1 MKNGRN
7 LLLIVTILKF
17 NLGISQMVIP
27 KVYFELIKR
36 GDSLYLEKEYIKS
49 ALTYS
54 EAFRSN
60 NGMGI
65 GKDLYKSACSW
76 ALANYPDSS
85 FRKLDKLSNGTFL
98 DYNQVAANT
107 DLLPLHNDIRWEPL
121 LAKIKATKLS
131 IENYGQLKSQLD
143 SIYNYDQKYRKNII
157 DFIQKNEAN
166 QKKIGSALHE
176 MNFQDQI
183 NIKKVENILDTY
195 GWLGSQEIGDKANSA
210 LFLVIQHADLTVQ
223 KKYLP
228 ILKDAVKNN
237 KALPSDLALLEDRVA
252 IGSGRKQIYG
262 SQVDKDSITKK
273 FYLLPLDDPE
283 NVDSRRLSVGLPI
296 LSKYLQGFGIKWDL
310 EEYKK
315 KYINKN

>member
-1 MKNGRN
+1 
-7 LLLIVTILKF
+7 
-17 NLGISQMVIP
+17 
-27 KVYFELIKR
+27 
-36 GDSLYLEKEYIKS
+36 
-49 ALTYS
+49 
-54 EAFRSN
+54 
-60 NGMGI
+60 MGI

-107 DLLPLHNDIRWEPL
+107 DLIPLHNDIRWQPL
-121 LAKIKATKLS
+121 LAKIKVTKLS
-131 IENYGQLKSQLD
+131 VENYGQLKNQLD

-166 QKKIGSALHE
+166 QKKIDSVLHE

-183 NIKKVENILDTY
+183 NIKKVEKILDTY

-237 KALPSDLALLEDRVA
+237 KALPSDLALLEDRIA